1 MTAGLPWV
9 RLDTNIPHHDK
20 TLRLIDHKGG
30 KPALAAY
37 LLSIAWAG
45 GTGTDGHI
53 PRYALRA
60 IHATPADAT
69 LLEQVGMWEPDPD
82 GDGWWIHN
90 YAQRQETSDATDERR
105 ERARAAA
112 LKRWHGTPSLDAR
125 RNARRNATGMPDA

>member
-1 MTAGLPWV
+1 MSAGLPWV
-9 RLDTNIPHHDK
+9 RLDTNITWHDK
-20 TLRLIDHKGG
+20 TLQLVDQRNG
-30 KPALAAY
+30 KAALAVY
-37 LLSIAWAG
+37 MLSLAWAG

-60 IHATPADAT
+60 IHATPTDANA
-69 LLEQVGMWEPDPD
+69 LQHVGLWDPDPD
-82 GDGWWIHN
+82 GDGWWIHT
-90 YAQRQETSDATDERR
+90 YAQRQETSDATEDRR